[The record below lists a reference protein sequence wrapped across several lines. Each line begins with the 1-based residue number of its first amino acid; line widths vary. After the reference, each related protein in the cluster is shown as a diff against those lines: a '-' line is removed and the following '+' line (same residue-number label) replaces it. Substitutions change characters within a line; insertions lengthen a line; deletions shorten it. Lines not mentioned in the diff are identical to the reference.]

1 MAAYR
6 FCRTDD
12 VPLLVEAY
20 NSCYAVHFPHEPL
33 LTVERFK
40 EAVHDLNLWCSNCMV
55 AMEDNKPIGVL
66 LAAKRDRGTLIYRL
80 GIASDYQRAGH
91 GRHLLNSLS
100 QKLAILGPPTLIAE
114 IPDPWKTGRDFFSA
128 CGYTAGTTYTDFVLE
143 GVPAPAGNRDLVTA
157 VSLGDLRESG
167 ELNPGQEP
175 SWWRSL
181 KTLENRQERLL
192 GLAVVSDLRIEA
204 WLLYAT
210 DPGDGSL
217 EVLALGRAPGEQ
229 PGALLGILV
238 RQLAGQDG
246 ARVILPR
253 ISPEEID
260 FQEVESWGFQRARDY
275 TRYTATAAKA

>member
-33 LTVERFK
+33 LTVDRFK
-40 EAVHDLNLWCSNCMV
+40 GVVHDLNLWCSNCMV
-55 AMEDNKPIGVL
+55 AMEDNQPIGVL
-66 LAAKRDRGTLIYRL
+66 LAAKRDHGTLIYRL
-80 GIASDYQRAGH
+80 GIASEYQRAGH

-100 QKLAILGPPTLIAE
+100 QKLAILGPPTLMAE
-114 IPDPWKTGRDFFSA
+114 IPAPCEIGRDFFSA
-128 CGYTAGTTYTDFVLE
+128 CGYTAGTTYSDFVLE
-143 GVPAPAGNRDLVTA
+143 GVPAPDGNRDLVTS
-157 VSLGDLRESG
+157 VSLDDLRESG
-167 ELNPGQEP
+167 ELSPGQEF

-181 KTLENRQERLL
+181 KTLENRQEQLL
-192 GLAVVSDLRIEA
+192 GLAVASDLRIEA
-204 WLLYAT
+204 WLLYAA
-210 DPGDGSL
+210 DPGDGSR
-217 EVLALGRAPGEQ
+217 EVMALGHAPGQQ

-246 ARVILPR
+246 ARVTLPR

-260 FQEVESWGFQRARDY
+260 LQEVESWGFQRVRDY
-275 TRYTATAAKA
+275 TRYTATAARA